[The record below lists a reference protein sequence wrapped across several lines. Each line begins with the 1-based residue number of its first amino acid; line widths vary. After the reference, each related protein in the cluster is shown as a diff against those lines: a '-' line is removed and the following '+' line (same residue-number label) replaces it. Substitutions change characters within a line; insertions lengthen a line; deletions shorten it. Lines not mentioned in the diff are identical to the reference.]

1 MKTDEFELKLRSKDK
16 QISILQSQSKESE
29 EYTNNHVV
37 EIEKLSRDRNT
48 KDDIILKLNDEVK
61 HLKTGKINDLQ
72 AQKQDYERK
81 IDANT
86 MVCYNI
92 DLTFDIGT

>member
-16 QISILQSQSKESE
+16 HISILQSQSKESE
-29 EYTNNHVV
+29 EYTNNHIV

-61 HLKTGKINDLQ
+61 HLKTEKINDLQ

-81 IDANT
+81 IDTYT

-92 DLTFDIGT
+92 DLTFDIGI